1 MRAVGRP
8 FFSSIE
14 LKMAP
19 SQVKIRKFDP
29 RTIPDDATV
38 VFIGARGSGKSTAV
52 RDVLY
57 HHRHIPS
64 GIAMSG
70 TERYTNYW
78 SSIIPRS
85 FIFDEFSEEAL
96 ASTMKHQQRLAP
108 PGRPRDP
115 AFVLC
120 DDVMYSKEL
129 GTNKK
134 VREVFMNGR
143 HCNLLFLLSLQYA
156 MDLPPALRSNIDFV
170 VAFREPIVENRKK
183 LYLNFFGQV
192 PDFHTFETI
201 LHSCTA
207 NHEALVV
214 NKRSRGRTG
223 RRACSTTRRRCGR
236 APRTGG
242 WGRRRCGSGT
252 SNTTTRRPGP
262 GTTTKR
268 GRGGGERRG
277 SAWR

>member
-1 MRAVGRP
+1 
-8 FFSSIE
+8 
-14 LKMAP
+14 MAP

-214 NKRSRGRTG
+214 NNKIKGADWQESLFYYK
-223 RRACSTTRRRCGR
+223 
-236 APRTGG
+236 APLREGAQD
-242 WGRRRCGSGT
+242 WRMGSPAMWKWHFEHHDPSAGA
-252 SNTTTRRPGP
+252 GDDDEE
-262 GTTTKR
+262 GAG
-268 GRGGGERRG
+268 GRGKKGKRV
-277 SAWR
+277 AVKKY